1 MAKFKGK
8 DIAFIRGRGVVVF
21 GDVVEGAVKIGMKLV
36 LPDGEFAVTGIELAT
51 CIDDEGKH
59 YTQSGLLLNSD
70 KAARESFWAL
80 LAVRGVI
87 FEVRE

>member
-59 YTQSGLLLNSD
+59 YTIGFATQQRQGRAGKFLGIVGR
-70 KAARESFWAL
+70 ARRNL
-80 LAVRGVI
+80 
-87 FEVRE
+87 